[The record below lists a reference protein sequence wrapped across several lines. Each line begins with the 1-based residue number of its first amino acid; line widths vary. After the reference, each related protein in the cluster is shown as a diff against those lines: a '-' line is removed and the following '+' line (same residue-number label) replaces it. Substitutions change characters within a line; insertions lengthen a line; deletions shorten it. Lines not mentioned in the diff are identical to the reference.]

1 MFLNVSPGF
10 ITYTFPQKLTQ
21 CFQYRKRSST
31 RNYERQS
38 VTLETKQS
46 CFLSL
51 TIILKDWSDFFH
63 TFSPKNLVKH
73 FFVFKSSQQNYFRS
87 SLLVLW
93 LFFFSIWTLFLLTSY
108 GEQEYWSRTQFPT
121 TFNEW
126 SNQDHYI
133 NMITH
138 TVLHHYLGILEK
150 KKKVR
155 FRKEGGCVKCS
166 ISLCHLLSSEIQ
178 YP

>member
-93 LFFFSIWTLFLLTSY
+93 LFFFFNLNIISSHQLWRTRILIQNSIS
-108 GEQEYWSRTQFPT
+108 
-121 TFNEW
+121 
-126 SNQDHYI
+126 HYI
-133 NMITH
+133 QWMIKPRS
-138 TVLHHYLGILEK
+138 LH
-150 KKKVR
+150 
-155 FRKEGGCVKCS
+155 
-166 ISLCHLLSSEIQ
+166 
-178 YP
+178 

>member
-93 LFFFSIWTLFLLTSY
+93 LVFFQFEHYFFSPAMENKNTDPELNFPLHSMNDQTKITTLIW
-108 GEQEYWSRTQFPT
+108 
-121 TFNEW
+121 
-126 SNQDHYI
+126 
-133 NMITH
+133 
-138 TVLHHYLGILEK
+138 
-150 KKKVR
+150 
-155 FRKEGGCVKCS
+155 
-166 ISLCHLLSSEIQ
+166 
-178 YP
+178 